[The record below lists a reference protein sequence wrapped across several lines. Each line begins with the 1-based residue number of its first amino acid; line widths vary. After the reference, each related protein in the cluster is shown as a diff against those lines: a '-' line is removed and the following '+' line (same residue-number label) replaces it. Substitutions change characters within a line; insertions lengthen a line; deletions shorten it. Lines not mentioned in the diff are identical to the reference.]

1 VHAARLTVND
11 LKIVVKILCV
21 CVVSVYIGIVVRDS
35 VASRLASSGEPQG
48 IRQAVALDPGN
59 ARYRNR
65 LGEYFLFSERRPDLA
80 VAQYQFAASLNP
92 HIAEYWLDL
101 ASAYFSTGAFDQQQQ
116 ALERALEVD
125 PHTPSTSR
133 EVANAFFSRGD
144 SQKALKI
151 YRVLLETD
159 PWNTESTLEICWQ
172 GTHDIDLMSE
182 VLPPTPNVHLVFLN
196 QMIAEQRGDE
206 ASQVWSRLIAL
217 QKPFDPALAKP
228 YLEYLIAQQDINR
241 ALAVWTDLGRVNASF
256 RPYLPSGGNLVVNS
270 GFEKKILNMGFDW
283 SYVANPHA
291 VLGAD
296 SSEFHSGSH
305 SFSVTF
311 NGDAVANVGLSQ
323 LIPAEA
329 NSSYDFTA
337 YAKAEDISTASGPQL
352 AVSDAHTMT
361 PLVLTEELQGTTDWK
376 RLNGSFRTGPNTNLL
391 SVRIL
396 RVPGTERITGK
407 LWIDD
412 ITVVKQ

>member
-1 VHAARLTVND
+1 MELRSPFS
-11 LKIVVKILCV
+11 KMFGKILFLLM
-21 CVVSVYIGIVVRDS
+21 VSCYIGIVVRDS

-48 IRQAVALDPGN
+48 IKQAVVLDPGN

-65 LGEYFLFSERRPDLA
+65 LGEYFLFSEQRPDLA
-80 VAQYQFAASLNP
+80 VPQYQFAASLNP

-133 EVANAFFSRGD
+133 QVANAFFSRGD
-144 SQKALKI
+144 SRKALKI
-151 YRVLLETD
+151 YRVLLEAD
-159 PWNTESTLEICWQ
+159 PWSTESILEICWQ

-182 VLPPTPNVHLVFLN
+182 VLPPTPNVRLVFLN
-196 QMIAEQRGDE
+196 QLIAEERGDE
-206 ASQVWSRLIAL
+206 ARQVWSRLIAL

-228 YLEYLIAQQDINR
+228 YLEYLIAQKDING
-241 ALAVWTDLGRVNASF
+241 AHTAWTDLGRVNASF
-256 RPYLPSGGNLVVNS
+256 RPYLPAGGNLVVNS
-270 GFEKKILNMGFDW
+270 GFEEKFFNMGFDW
-283 SYVANPHA
+283 SYAENPHA
-291 VLGAD
+291 VVAVD
-296 SSEFHSGSH
+296 PSQFHTGKH
-305 SFSVTF
+305 SLSVTF

-323 LIPAEA
+323 LVPADA

-337 YAKAEDISTASGPQL
+337 YAKAEDISTAAGPHL
-352 AVSDAHTMT
+352 AVSDAYTMT
-361 PLVLTEELQGTTDWK
+361 PLLLTEELQGTTDWK

-412 ITVVKQ
+412 IAVVKQ